1 MSELPVANGSNA
13 ITTTN
18 QMSVPQL
25 LEQVQIIQQVLTGAM
40 KKGVHYDAIP
50 GTGRWEEDPKTGKK
64 VFIEKPVLLK
74 PGVEKIN
81 MIFRIGSEPQITR
94 ESDGFDTHFHIVCR
108 MFHIDTGITLG
119 YGVGEGSTNESK
131 WAWRKAVCDA
141 EFEQTLETRRRIHW
155 QKKYKKDK
163 DKSSPEEFEAV
174 KQVRQ
179 NPADIINTVLKM
191 AIKRAEV
198 DGCRKVTACSDVFD
212 QDIDEEHIRSAV
224 GADTNDMPSGENR
237 YQPPQRKEPEQPPQS
252 APQNPALI
260 SDAQRKRLYAIG
272 KSRGLSDSE
281 MSFIVSSIAGVER
294 SSEISRDD
302 YDAVVSAFES
312 AVPGQVVPG
321 E

>member
-1 MSELPVANGSNA
+1 MGEIACTNGSNA

-25 LEQVQIIQQVLTGAM
+25 MEQVQVIQQVLTGAM

-64 VFIEKPVLLK
+64 VFVEKPVLLK

-131 WAWRKAVCDA
+131 WAWRKAVCEE

-155 QKKYKKDK
+155 QKKYKTDK
-163 DKSSPEEFEAV
+163 KSSGDEFEAI

-224 GADTNDMPSGENR
+224 GADANDAPPAENR
-237 YQPPQRKEPEQPPQS
+237 YQQPQRKEPEQS
-252 APQNPALI
+252 PQNPLLI

-272 KSRGLSDSE
+272 KSKGLSDNE
-281 MSFIVSSIAGVER
+281 MSFIVYNIAGVER
-294 SSEISRDD
+294 SSDVSRDD
-302 YDAVVSAFES
+302 YDAVISAFES
-312 AVPGQVVPG
+312 AVPGQVIDG

>member
-1 MSELPVANGSNA
+1 MNEVTISSGSNA

-25 LEQVQIIQQVLTGAM
+25 MEQVQVIQQVLTGAM

-64 VFIEKPVLLK
+64 MFVEKPVLLK

-141 EFEQTLETRRRIHW
+141 EYEQTLETRRRIHW
-155 QKKYKKDK
+155 QKKHKTDKKNSGD
-163 DKSSPEEFEAV
+163 EFESI

-212 QDIDEEHIRSAV
+212 QDIDEDHIRSAV
-224 GADTNDMPSGENR
+224 GADNTDMQSGENR
-237 YQPPQRKEPEQPPQS
+237 YQQPQRKEPEQPQQS
-252 APQNPALI
+252 APQNPTLI

-272 KSRGLSDSE
+272 KSKGLSDNE
-281 MSFIVSSIAGVER
+281 MSFIVYNIAGVER
-294 SSEISRDD
+294 SSEIPRDA
-302 YDAVVSAFES
+302 YDAVISAFES
-312 AVPGQVVPG
+312 AIPGQVIDG